1 MGLNQK
7 EIHMEQKS
15 KYEIEIENFRNIE
28 KMVWRTPYHLFCKIE
43 TRRFLYSCCLNKGK
57 TTQRKRKKLYSIV
70 I

>member
-15 KYEIEIENFRNIE
+15 KYEIEIENFR
-28 KMVWRTPYHLFCKIE
+28 KI
-43 TRRFLYSCCLNKGK
+43 FDD
-57 TTQRKRKKLYSIV
+57 KKNMRI